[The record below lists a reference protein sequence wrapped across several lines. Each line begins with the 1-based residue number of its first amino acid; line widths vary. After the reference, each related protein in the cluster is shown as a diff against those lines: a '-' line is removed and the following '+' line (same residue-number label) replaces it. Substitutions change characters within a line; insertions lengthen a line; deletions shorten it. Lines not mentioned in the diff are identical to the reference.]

1 MCDEKWVLYDNQ
13 VSDWTKKQLQSIS
26 QTKLAPQRV
35 MVTIGG
41 LLPVW
46 STTAFWILVKTLHLR
61 NTLSNWMRCTEN
73 CNACSWH
80 CSTERT
86 QFFYMTTPNC
96 ASHNQHFKTW
106 ANWGIKFCLT
116 APPHSPD
123 LSPTEYHIF
132 KYPDHF
138 LQGKW
143 FHNQQDAENAF
154 QELVE
159 SQNMDLYA
167 TWINKLLFG
176 KKKSVLIVMTFTL

>member
-35 MVTIGG
+35 MVTFGG

-116 APPHSPD
+116 PPSIHLTSHQLNTTFSSTLTIFFREND
-123 LSPTEYHIF
+123 STTNRMQKTLSKSWSNP
-132 KYPDHF
+132 K
-138 LQGKW
+138 
-143 FHNQQDAENAF
+143 
-154 QELVE
+154 
-159 SQNMDLYA
+159 
-167 TWINKLLFG
+167 TWIFMLHGINFSLG
-176 KKKSVLIVMTFTL
+176 KKKVCWL